1 MDAAYGETVKF
12 LARCPESKIE
22 IFFKGK
28 GGGSEGGDGKGDKGR
43 AYNRLG
49 VKIQRESQKSFRGGE
64 GKNDAEGVERLKSED
79 RESWRDRLKTVG
91 SFYMRGEMREGAGT
105 ERKA

>member
-1 MDAAYGETVKF
+1 MYGDCRDRQRMFDE
-12 LARCPESKIE
+12 LESMSPTK
-22 IFFKGK
+22 
-28 GGGSEGGDGKGDKGR
+28 GGDGKGDKGR

-64 GKNDAEGVERLKSED
+64 GKNDQEGVERLKSED